1 MLALLAGGSTNR
13 EIAATLSVT
22 IATVKSHLVH
32 VYAKLEVRNRQ
43 EALSRAVGL
52 GLLA

>member
-1 MLALLAGGSTNR
+1 
-13 EIAATLSVT
+13 
-22 IATVKSHLVH
+22 VH